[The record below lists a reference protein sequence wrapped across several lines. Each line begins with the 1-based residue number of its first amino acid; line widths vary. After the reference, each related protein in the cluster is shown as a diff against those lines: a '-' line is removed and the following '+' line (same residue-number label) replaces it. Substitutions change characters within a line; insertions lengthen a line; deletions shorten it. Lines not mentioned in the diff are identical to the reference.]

1 MSIITILIWITIA
14 IIAAIAIIVVKLHY
28 RGDQLEHEEGSILP
42 DGKSINESL
51 SIGKS
56 KTSAQKNNSSKN
68 SPRSLS
74 PRSPKEHNRNL
85 FSRSTE
91 TKSNDDTYIVPEVE
105 TNNVKSYE
113 YESQNQVLINYDNNV
128 KKFQEPIK
136 QSQMDIMTQNN
147 KDTSEL
153 KDLFTIDELIKESKR
168 KDSER
173 EKESQTIRKDEDD
186 AELNEIKESIKNKTQ
201 KPLIEEVIAEDK
213 DETKTQEPLI
223 EEAIAE
229 DKDET
234 KTQEPLIEEAI
245 AEDKD
250 EKVIEEPAEI
260 KTQEP
265 LIEEVIAEDKDEK
278 VIEEP
283 AEIKTQEPLIEEVIA
298 DDKDEKVI
306 EEPAEI
312 KTPSLASQKDIDEA
326 ITTASQESEKEVE
339 SISEDDNI
347 TDTLLKQEEIAE
359 PALKTPSKVE
369 KTENDPMD
377 LDYRKDLDKV
387 KNKITSSKLF
397 KEVKDKLNSE
407 PEEIPL
413 PKDDVLQEE
422 FIRNVSEYDEYEP
435 IINETYMDI
444 DDGTYEDYHS
454 QKIRQENTKRVFKTA
469 QNSSKAEVS
478 QPAVSEIKSKPERDN
493 VKITINNTEL
503 VLKKGDEIIYNHD
516 GETYSSQVYAI
527 TGDDISVRYRGKNIK
542 IKTSDVKKI
551 Y

>member
-1 MSIITILIWITIA
+1 MNDITIILWITIF
-14 IIAAIAIIVVKLHY
+14 IIAVIAIILVKLHF
-28 RGDQLEHEEGSILP
+28 RGEELENDEGSILP
-42 DGKSINESL
+42 SSESINNVLNAGRQTINSL
-51 SIGKS
+51 G
-56 KTSAQKNNSSKN
+56 NNDKKPSN
-68 SPRSLS
+68 EPRSLS
-74 PRSPKEHNRNL
+74 PQNSQQNTHNLFRRSEETSPK
-85 FSRSTE
+85 S
-91 TKSNDDTYIVPEVE
+91 DVYIIPEVE
-105 TNNVKSYE
+105 IEAMNSIE
-113 YESQNQVLINYDNNV
+113 YESENQVLINYDNSV

-229 DKDET
+229 
-234 KTQEPLIEEAI
+234 
-245 AEDKD
+245 
-250 EKVIEEPAEI
+250 
-260 KTQEP
+260 
-265 LIEEVIAEDKDEK
+265 
-278 VIEEP
+278 
-283 AEIKTQEPLIEEVIA
+283 
-298 DDKDEKVI
+298 DKDEKVI

>member
-51 SIGKS
+51 SIGKNKDNS
-56 KTSAQKNNSSKN
+56 QKNNSSKN

-85 FSRSTE
+85 FSRSAE

-213 DETKTQEPLI
+213 DK
-223 EEAIAE
+223 
-229 DKDET
+229 T

-265 LIEEVIAEDKDEK
+265 LIEEAIAEDKDEK

-369 KTENDPMD
+369 KTEDDPMD

>member
-213 DETKTQEPLI
+213 DE
-223 EEAIAE
+223 
-229 DKDET
+229 
-234 KTQEPLIEEAI
+234 
-245 AEDKD
+245 
-250 EKVIEEPAEI
+250 KVIEEPAEI

-265 LIEEVIAEDKDEK
+265 LIEEAIAE
-278 VIEEP
+278 
-283 AEIKTQEPLIEEVIA
+283 
-298 DDKDEKVI
+298 DKDEKVI

>member
-51 SIGKS
+51 SIGKN
-56 KTSAQKNNSSKN
+56 KDNAQKNNSSKN

-85 FSRSTE
+85 FSRSAE

-213 DETKTQEPLI
+213 DKT
-223 EEAIAE
+223 
-229 DKDET
+229 
-234 KTQEPLIEEAI
+234 
-245 AEDKD
+245 
-250 EKVIEEPAEI
+250 
-260 KTQEP
+260 
-265 LIEEVIAEDKDEK
+265 
-278 VIEEP
+278 
-283 AEIKTQEPLIEEVIA
+283 KTQEPLIEEVIA

>member
-51 SIGKS
+51 SIGKNKDNS
-56 KTSAQKNNSSKN
+56 QKNNSSKN

-85 FSRSTE
+85 FSRSAE

-229 DKDET
+229 DKDE
-234 KTQEPLIEEAI
+234 
-245 AEDKD
+245 
-250 EKVIEEPAEI
+250 
-260 KTQEP
+260 
-265 LIEEVIAEDKDEK
+265 
-278 VIEEP
+278 
-283 AEIKTQEPLIEEVIA
+283 
-298 DDKDEKVI
+298 KVI

-369 KTENDPMD
+369 KTEDDPMD

>member
-51 SIGKS
+51 SIGKN
-56 KTSAQKNNSSKN
+56 KDNAQKNNSSKN

-74 PRSPKEHNRNL
+74 PRSPKENNRNL

-213 DETKTQEPLI
+213 DEKVI
-223 EEAIAE
+223 EEPAE
-229 DKDET
+229 I

-265 LIEEVIAEDKDEK
+265 LIEEVIAE
-278 VIEEP
+278 
-283 AEIKTQEPLIEEVIA
+283 
-298 DDKDEKVI
+298 DKDEKVI

>member
-51 SIGKS
+51 SIGKN
-56 KTSAQKNNSSKN
+56 KDNAQKNNSSKN

-85 FSRSTE
+85 FSRSAE

-223 EEAIAE
+223 KEAIAE
-229 DKDET
+229 
-234 KTQEPLIEEAI
+234 
-245 AEDKD
+245 
-250 EKVIEEPAEI
+250 
-260 KTQEP
+260 
-265 LIEEVIAEDKDEK
+265 
-278 VIEEP
+278 
-283 AEIKTQEPLIEEVIA
+283 
-298 DDKDEKVI
+298 DKDEKVI

>member
-74 PRSPKEHNRNL
+74 PRSPKENNRNL

-213 DETKTQEPLI
+213 DK
-223 EEAIAE
+223 
-229 DKDET
+229 T

-265 LIEEVIAEDKDEK
+265 LIEEVIAE
-278 VIEEP
+278 
-283 AEIKTQEPLIEEVIA
+283 
-298 DDKDEKVI
+298 DKDEKVI

-369 KTENDPMD
+369 KTEDNPMD

>member
-51 SIGKS
+51 SIGKN
-56 KTSAQKNNSSKN
+56 KDNAQKNNSSKN

-85 FSRSTE
+85 FSRSAE

-223 EEAIAE
+223 EEA
-229 DKDET
+229 
-234 KTQEPLIEEAI
+234 
-245 AEDKD
+245 
-250 EKVIEEPAEI
+250 
-260 KTQEP
+260 
-265 LIEEVIAEDKDEK
+265 IAEDKDEK

>member
-74 PRSPKEHNRNL
+74 PRSPKENNRNL

-213 DETKTQEPLI
+213 DKTKTQEPLI

-229 DKDET
+229 
-234 KTQEPLIEEAI
+234 
-245 AEDKD
+245 
-250 EKVIEEPAEI
+250 
-260 KTQEP
+260 
-265 LIEEVIAEDKDEK
+265 
-278 VIEEP
+278 
-283 AEIKTQEPLIEEVIA
+283 
-298 DDKDEKVI
+298 DKDEKVI

>member
-74 PRSPKEHNRNL
+74 PRLPKENNRNL

-229 DKDET
+229 
-234 KTQEPLIEEAI
+234 
-245 AEDKD
+245 
-250 EKVIEEPAEI
+250 
-260 KTQEP
+260 
-265 LIEEVIAEDKDEK
+265 
-278 VIEEP
+278 
-283 AEIKTQEPLIEEVIA
+283 
-298 DDKDEKVI
+298 DKDEKVI

>member
-74 PRSPKEHNRNL
+74 PRSPKENNRNL

-213 DETKTQEPLI
+213 DEN
-223 EEAIAE
+223 
-229 DKDET
+229 
-234 KTQEPLIEEAI
+234 
-245 AEDKD
+245 
-250 EKVIEEPAEI
+250 

>member
-74 PRSPKEHNRNL
+74 PRSPKENNRNL

-229 DKDET
+229 DKDE
-234 KTQEPLIEEAI
+234 
-245 AEDKD
+245 
-250 EKVIEEPAEI
+250 KVIEEPAEI

-265 LIEEVIAEDKDEK
+265 LIEEVIAE
-278 VIEEP
+278 
-283 AEIKTQEPLIEEVIA
+283 
-298 DDKDEKVI
+298 DKDEKVI

>member
-74 PRSPKEHNRNL
+74 PRSPKENNRNL

-213 DETKTQEPLI
+213 DK
-223 EEAIAE
+223 
-229 DKDET
+229 T

-265 LIEEVIAEDKDEK
+265 LIEEAIAE
-278 VIEEP
+278 
-283 AEIKTQEPLIEEVIA
+283 
-298 DDKDEKVI
+298 DKDEKVI

-369 KTENDPMD
+369 KTEDNPMD

>member
-1 MSIITILIWITIA
+1 MNIITILIWITIA

-51 SIGKS
+51 SIGKN
-56 KTSAQKNNSSKN
+56 KDNAQKNNSSKN

-229 DKDET
+229 
-234 KTQEPLIEEAI
+234 
-245 AEDKD
+245 
-250 EKVIEEPAEI
+250 
-260 KTQEP
+260 
-265 LIEEVIAEDKDEK
+265 
-278 VIEEP
+278 
-283 AEIKTQEPLIEEVIA
+283 
-298 DDKDEKVI
+298 DKDEKVI

>member
-74 PRSPKEHNRNL
+74 PRLPKENNRNL

-229 DKDET
+229 DKDEN
-234 KTQEPLIEEAI
+234 
-245 AEDKD
+245 
-250 EKVIEEPAEI
+250 
-260 KTQEP
+260 
-265 LIEEVIAEDKDEK
+265 
-278 VIEEP
+278 
-283 AEIKTQEPLIEEVIA
+283 KTQEPLIEEVIA

>member
-51 SIGKS
+51 SIGKN
-56 KTSAQKNNSSKN
+56 KDNAQKNNSSKN

-213 DETKTQEPLI
+213 DE
-223 EEAIAE
+223 
-229 DKDET
+229 
-234 KTQEPLIEEAI
+234 
-245 AEDKD
+245 
-250 EKVIEEPAEI
+250 
-260 KTQEP
+260 
-265 LIEEVIAEDKDEK
+265 
-278 VIEEP
+278 
-283 AEIKTQEPLIEEVIA
+283 
-298 DDKDEKVI
+298 KVI

-369 KTENDPMD
+369 KTEDNPMD

>member
-51 SIGKS
+51 SIGKN
-56 KTSAQKNNSSKN
+56 KDNAQKNNSSKN

-85 FSRSTE
+85 FSRSAE

-213 DETKTQEPLI
+213 DKTKTQEPLI

-229 DKDET
+229 
-234 KTQEPLIEEAI
+234 
-245 AEDKD
+245 
-250 EKVIEEPAEI
+250 
-260 KTQEP
+260 
-265 LIEEVIAEDKDEK
+265 
-278 VIEEP
+278 
-283 AEIKTQEPLIEEVIA
+283 
-298 DDKDEKVI
+298 DKDEKVI

>member
-74 PRSPKEHNRNL
+74 PRSPKENNRNL

-213 DETKTQEPLI
+213 DEN
-223 EEAIAE
+223 
-229 DKDET
+229 
-234 KTQEPLIEEAI
+234 
-245 AEDKD
+245 
-250 EKVIEEPAEI
+250 

-265 LIEEVIAEDKDEK
+265 LIEEVIAE
-278 VIEEP
+278 
-283 AEIKTQEPLIEEVIA
+283 
-298 DDKDEKVI
+298 DKDEKVI

>member
-51 SIGKS
+51 SIGKN
-56 KTSAQKNNSSKN
+56 KDNAQKNNSSKN

-213 DETKTQEPLI
+213 DE
-223 EEAIAE
+223 
-229 DKDET
+229 
-234 KTQEPLIEEAI
+234 
-245 AEDKD
+245 
-250 EKVIEEPAEI
+250 
-260 KTQEP
+260 
-265 LIEEVIAEDKDEK
+265 
-278 VIEEP
+278 
-283 AEIKTQEPLIEEVIA
+283 
-298 DDKDEKVI
+298 KVI

-312 KTPSLASQKDIDEA
+312 KTPSLASQKDIDKA

-369 KTENDPMD
+369 KTEDNPMD

>member
-51 SIGKS
+51 SIGKN
-56 KTSAQKNNSSKN
+56 KDNAQKNNSSKN

-85 FSRSTE
+85 FSRSAE

-213 DETKTQEPLI
+213 DE
-223 EEAIAE
+223 
-229 DKDET
+229 
-234 KTQEPLIEEAI
+234 
-245 AEDKD
+245 
-250 EKVIEEPAEI
+250 KVIEEPAEI

-265 LIEEVIAEDKDEK
+265 LIEEAIAE
-278 VIEEP
+278 
-283 AEIKTQEPLIEEVIA
+283 
-298 DDKDEKVI
+298 DKDEKVI

-397 KEVKDKLNSE
+397 KEVKVKLNSE

-469 QNSSKAEVS
+469 QNSSKAEAS

>member
-74 PRSPKEHNRNL
+74 PRSPKENNRNL

-229 DKDET
+229 
-234 KTQEPLIEEAI
+234 
-245 AEDKD
+245 
-250 EKVIEEPAEI
+250 
-260 KTQEP
+260 
-265 LIEEVIAEDKDEK
+265 
-278 VIEEP
+278 
-283 AEIKTQEPLIEEVIA
+283 
-298 DDKDEKVI
+298 DKDEKVI

>member
-28 RGDQLEHEEGSILP
+28 RGDELEHEEGSILP

-51 SIGKS
+51 SIGKN
-56 KTSAQKNNSSKN
+56 KDNAQKNNSSKN

-74 PRSPKEHNRNL
+74 PRSPKENNRNL
-85 FSRSTE
+85 FSRSAE

-229 DKDET
+229 DKDE
-234 KTQEPLIEEAI
+234 
-245 AEDKD
+245 
-250 EKVIEEPAEI
+250 
-260 KTQEP
+260 
-265 LIEEVIAEDKDEK
+265 K

-369 KTENDPMD
+369 KTEDNPMD

>member
-1 MSIITILIWITIA
+1 MNIITILIWITIA

-229 DKDET
+229 DKDE
-234 KTQEPLIEEAI
+234 
-245 AEDKD
+245 
-250 EKVIEEPAEI
+250 
-260 KTQEP
+260 
-265 LIEEVIAEDKDEK
+265 
-278 VIEEP
+278 
-283 AEIKTQEPLIEEVIA
+283 
-298 DDKDEKVI
+298 KVI

-369 KTENDPMD
+369 KTEDNPMD

>member
-74 PRSPKEHNRNL
+74 PRLPKENNRNL

-201 KPLIEEVIAEDK
+201 KPLIEEVIAE
-213 DETKTQEPLI
+213 
-223 EEAIAE
+223 
-229 DKDET
+229 
-234 KTQEPLIEEAI
+234 
-245 AEDKD
+245 
-250 EKVIEEPAEI
+250 
-260 KTQEP
+260 
-265 LIEEVIAEDKDEK
+265 
-278 VIEEP
+278 
-283 AEIKTQEPLIEEVIA
+283 
-298 DDKDEKVI
+298 DKDEKVI

>member
-51 SIGKS
+51 SIGKN
-56 KTSAQKNNSSKN
+56 KDNAQKNNSSKN

-85 FSRSTE
+85 FSRSAE

-136 QSQMDIMTQNN
+136 QSQMDSMTQNN

-201 KPLIEEVIAEDK
+201 K
-213 DETKTQEPLI
+213 
-223 EEAIAE
+223 
-229 DKDET
+229 
-234 KTQEPLIEEAI
+234 
-245 AEDKD
+245 
-250 EKVIEEPAEI
+250 
-260 KTQEP
+260 P

-369 KTENDPMD
+369 KTEDNPMD

>member
-229 DKDET
+229 DKDE
-234 KTQEPLIEEAI
+234 
-245 AEDKD
+245 
-250 EKVIEEPAEI
+250 KVIEEPAEI

-265 LIEEVIAEDKDEK
+265 LIEEAIAE
-278 VIEEP
+278 
-283 AEIKTQEPLIEEVIA
+283 
-298 DDKDEKVI
+298 DKDEKVI